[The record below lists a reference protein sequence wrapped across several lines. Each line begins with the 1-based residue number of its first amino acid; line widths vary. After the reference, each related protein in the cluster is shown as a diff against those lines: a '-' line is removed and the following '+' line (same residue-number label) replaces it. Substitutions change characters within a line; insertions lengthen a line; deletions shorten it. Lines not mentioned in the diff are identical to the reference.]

1 MAFSSSGEPESFV
14 RPSAI
19 LPRPL
24 SDTQNKPETDGAP
37 GFSSL
42 SKDPALN
49 SPHDSRR
56 FSRPRKRRHRLLYEK
71 RIALFAILAAL
82 PGVAFGTILIWTH
95 DWTRDV
101 KISFTVLEFF
111 LWLVLTLAL
120 LDQIVRPLQT
130 LTNVVGALREEDYSF
145 RARGAAPN
153 DALGELALEINSLAD
168 ILTEQR
174 LQTIEATALLRRVV
188 DEIDAPLFTFDPD
201 HALRLMNAAGE
212 RLLQQPSAR
221 LLGKTA
227 SELGLN
233 ACFEARN
240 ETLVSLPYS
249 VPNARWMVRRSSFR
263 QNGVPHTLIV
273 LSDVSRALREEER
286 SAWQKLIRV
295 LGHELNNSL
304 APIIS
309 IAGSLA
315 SRLPLP
321 ELPEAQNADFQ
332 RGLNIIESRTAS
344 LHRFLQSY
352 RRLAQMPSPA
362 LQPIAL
368 RPLMERVAA
377 LETRLNVEISPG
389 PDLVLMIDPD
399 LIEQMLINLVRNAV
413 DAALEQAQ
421 SAQTGSE
428 STPPLVMMRWEQS
441 DRTVVLMVEDN
452 GIGLL
457 NPSNT
462 FVPFYTTKPGGSG
475 IGLVLSQQIAE
486 AHGASIELANR
497 QNARGCLVKVT
508 LPYRQ
513 SVRG

>member
-1 MAFSSSGEPESFV
+1 MESSSGGDPK
-14 RPSAI
+14 SATRT
-19 LPRPL
+19 PR
-24 SDTQNKPETDGAP
+24 AR
-37 GFSSL
+37 
-42 SKDPALN
+42 
-49 SPHDSRR
+49 SRR
-56 FSRPRKRRHRLLYEK
+56 SRLLFER

-82 PGVAFGTILIWTH
+82 PGICFGTVLIWTH
-95 DWTRDV
+95 AWPRDV
-101 KISFTVLEFF
+101 KFALTALEVF

-145 RARGAAPN
+145 RARGAVAN
-153 DALGELALEINSLAD
+153 DALGELALEINALAD

-174 LQTIEATALLRRVV
+174 IQTVEATALLRRVV

-201 HALRLMNAAGE
+201 HVLRLVNAAGE

-221 LLGKTA
+221 LLGRTA
-227 SELGLN
+227 TQLELD
-233 ACFEARN
+233 ACFEAEN
-240 ETLVSLPYS
+240 EALVALPYS
-249 VPNARWMVRRSSFR
+249 TPNARWMVRQSSFR
-263 QNGVPHTLIV
+263 QNGVPHKLIV

-286 SAWQKLIRV
+286 SAWQRLIRV

-309 IAGSLA
+309 ISGSLA

-321 ELPEAQNADFQ
+321 QLPQEQNADFQ

-352 RRLAQMPSPA
+352 RRLAQVPSPNVR
-362 LQPIAL
+362 PIEL
-368 RPLMERVAA
+368 RLLMERVAA
-377 LETRLNVEISPG
+377 LETRLAVEIKPG
-389 PDLVLMIDPD
+389 PELLLTIDPD
-399 LIEQMLINLVRNAV
+399 LIEQMLINLIRNAV

-421 SAQTGSE
+421 SAHAAAEPAAPEVS
-428 STPPLVMMRWEQS
+428 LRWEQY
-441 DRTVVLMVEDN
+441 DRKVALIVEDN

-457 NPSNT
+457 NPSNA

-486 AHGASIELANR
+486 AHGGSIELANR
-497 QNARGCLVKVT
+497 TDARGCVVKVM
-508 LPYRQ
+508 LPFRH
-513 SVRG
+513 

>member
-1 MAFSSSGEPESFV
+1 MDSSSGGDYSNPIN
-14 RPSAI
+14 PSGASSA
-19 LPRPL
+19 LDGDRKPAARTVTPR
-24 SDTQNKPETDGAP
+24 TQH
-37 GFSSL
+37 F
-42 SKDPALN
+42 
-49 SPHDSRR
+49 
-56 FSRPRKRRHRLLYEK
+56 RLLYEK
-71 RIALFAILAAL
+71 RILLFAILAAL
-82 PGVAFGTILIWTH
+82 PGVAFGTTLVWTR
-95 DWTRDV
+95 DWTRD
-101 KISFTVLEFF
+101 INIYLTVLEFL
-111 LWLVLTLAL
+111 LWVVLTLAL

-130 LTNVVGALREEDYSF
+130 LANVVGALREEDYSF

-174 LQTIEATALLRRVV
+174 IQTIEATALLRRVV
-188 DEIDAPLFTFDPD
+188 EEIDTPLFTFDP
-201 HALRLMNAAGE
+201 HHVLRLMNAAGE
-212 RLLQQPSAR
+212 RLLQQPAAR

-227 SELGLN
+227 VELELN
-233 ACFEARN
+233 ACFDARN

-249 VPNARWMVRRSSFR
+249 APNARWMVRKRSFR

-286 SAWQKLIRV
+286 SAWQRLIRV

-309 IAGSLA
+309 ISGSLS

-321 ELPEAQNADFQ
+321 ELPDAQNADFQ

-352 RRLAQMPSPA
+352 RRLAQMPSPT
-362 LQPIAL
+362 LQPLEL
-368 RPLMERVAA
+368 RPRMERVAA
-377 LETRLNVEISPG
+377 LEPRLHVGIEPG
-389 PDLVLMIDPD
+389 PDLVLTVDPD

-421 SAQTGSE
+421 SSQAGTE
-428 STPPLVMMRWEQS
+428 PAPPRVSMRWEHF
-441 DRTVVLMVEDN
+441 DRKVALMVEDN

-457 NPSNT
+457 NPSNA

-475 IGLVLSQQIAE
+475 IGLVLSRQIAE
-486 AHGASIELANR
+486 AHGGSVELTNR
-497 QNARGCLVKVT
+497 QNTRGCLVKVM
-508 LPYRQ
+508 LPHHH
-513 SVRG
+513 STN

>member
-1 MAFSSSGEPESFV
+1 MDSSSGGDPQARSPNSSRPIPTV
-14 RPSAI
+14 QAPLRKTHSLSSLCWPLCPASPSA
-19 LPRPL
+19 PL
-24 SDTQNKPETDGAP
+24 SSG
-37 GFSSL
+37 
-42 SKDPALN
+42 PARGRAT
-49 SPHDSRR
+49 SR
-56 FSRPRKRRHRLLYEK
+56 
-71 RIALFAILAAL
+71 L
-82 PGVAFGTILIWTH
+82 PLTA
-95 DWTRDV
+95 
-101 KISFTVLEFF
+101 LEFF

-153 DALGELALEINSLAD
+153 DALGELALEINALAD

-174 LQTIEATALLRRVV
+174 IQTIEATALLRRVV

-201 HALRLMNAAGE
+201 HILRLVNAAGE
-212 RLLQQPSAR
+212 RLLQQPAAR

-227 SELGLN
+227 AELELN

-240 ETLVSLPYS
+240 ETLVALPYS
-249 VPNARWMVRRSSFR
+249 TPNARWMVRQSSFR

-286 SAWQKLIRV
+286 SAWQRLIRV

-321 ELPEAQNADFQ
+321 QLPEEQNADFQ

-352 RRLAQMPSPA
+352 RRLAQMPSPT
-362 LQPIAL
+362 LQPVEL
-368 RPLMERVAA
+368 RPLLERVAV
-377 LETRLNVEISPG
+377 LETRLNVEIAPG
-389 PDLVLMIDPD
+389 PDVVLMIDPD

-421 SAQTGSE
+421 SPSRFRIRSPEGFHAMGTVRSQGGADRGRQRHRPAQ
-428 STPPLVMMRWEQS
+428 PEQCFRS
-441 DRTVVLMVEDN
+441 VLYDQAGRLRHRAGPVAADRRGPRRLHRAGQSSKYARMYRE
-452 GIGLL
+452 GLTAVS
-457 NPSNT
+457 P
-462 FVPFYTTKPGGSG
+462 
-475 IGLVLSQQIAE
+475 IAE
-486 AHGASIELANR
+486 IA
-497 QNARGCLVKVT
+497 
-508 LPYRQ
+508 
-513 SVRG
+513 

>member
-1 MAFSSSGEPESFV
+1 MGSSSGSDSK
-14 RPSAI
+14 SAA
-19 LPRPL
+19 RT
-24 SDTQNKPETDGAP
+24 SRAR
-37 GFSSL
+37 
-42 SKDPALN
+42 
-49 SPHDSRR
+49 SRR
-56 FSRPRKRRHRLLYEK
+56 SRLLFEK
-71 RIALFAILAAL
+71 RITLFAILAAL
-82 PGVAFGTILIWTH
+82 PGITFGTILIWTH
-95 DWTRDV
+95 AWTRDV
-101 KISFTVLEFF
+101 KITLTVLEFF

-145 RARGAAPN
+145 RARGAVAN
-153 DALGELALEINSLAD
+153 DALGELALEINALAD

-174 LQTIEATALLRRVV
+174 IQTIETTALLRRVV
-188 DEIDAPLFTFDPD
+188 DEIDAPLFTFDPE
-201 HALRLMNAAGE
+201 HILRLVNAAGE

-227 SELGLN
+227 SELELN

-240 ETLVSLPYS
+240 ETLVALPYS
-249 VPNARWMVRRSSFR
+249 TPNARWMVRQSSFR
-263 QNGVPHTLIV
+263 QNGIPHTLIV

-286 SAWQKLIRV
+286 SAWQRLIRV

-321 ELPEAQNADFQ
+321 QLPQEQNADFQ

-352 RRLAQMPSPA
+352 RRLAQMPKPT
-362 LQPIAL
+362 LQPVEL
-368 RPLMERVAA
+368 RQLMERVAV
-377 LETRLNVEISPG
+377 LETRLNVEIVPG
-389 PDLVLMIDPD
+389 PERVLMIDPD

-413 DAALEQAQ
+413 DAALEQGQATQ
-421 SAQTGSE
+421 SSLE
-428 STPPLVMMRWEQS
+428 SPAAKVSIRWEQY
-441 DRTVVLMVEDN
+441 DRQVALIVEDN

-457 NPSNT
+457 NPSNA

-486 AHGASIELANR
+486 AHGGSIELANR
-497 QNARGCLVKVT
+497 PDNTRGCVVKVF
-508 LPYRQ
+508 LPYRP
-513 SVRG
+513 SPR

>member
-1 MAFSSSGEPESFV
+1 M
-14 RPSAI
+14 
-19 LPRPL
+19 
-24 SDTQNKPETDGAP
+24 D
-37 GFSSL
+37 SSL
-42 SKDPALN
+42 GAEVKAPVSSELKPTLVE
-49 SPHDSRR
+49 DSGRYRPPPRR
-56 FSRPRKRRHRLLYEK
+56 SARRKYRLLYEK

-82 PGVAFGTILIWTH
+82 PGVVFGTTLIWTH
-95 DWTRDV
+95 DWSRDT
-101 KISFTVLEFF
+101 KISLTILEFF
-111 LWLVLTLAL
+111 LWLVLTIAL

-174 LQTIEATALLRRVV
+174 VQTIEATALLRRVV
-188 DEIDAPLFTFDPD
+188 EEIDAPLFTFDPD
-201 HALRLMNAAGE
+201 HVLRIVNAAGE
-212 RLLQQPSAR
+212 RLLQQPAAR

-227 SELGLN
+227 SELELN
-233 ACFEARN
+233 ACFEAPN
-240 ETLVSLPYS
+240 ETLVALPYS
-249 VPNARWMVRRSSFR
+249 APNARWMVRKRSFR
-263 QNGVPHTLIV
+263 QSGVPHTLIV

-309 IAGSLA
+309 IAGSLS
-315 SRLPLP
+315 SRLPLQ
-321 ELPEAQNADFQ
+321 ELPDAQNADFQ

-352 RRLAQMPSPA
+352 RRLAQMPSPK
-362 LQPIAL
+362 LQPVEM
-368 RPLMERVAA
+368 RPLVERVAA
-377 LETRLNVEISPG
+377 LETRVKVEIEPG
-389 PDLVLMIDPD
+389 ADLTMMIDPD

-421 SAQTGSE
+421 SPQAGEHEPAKVTI
-428 STPPLVMMRWEQS
+428 RWEQF
-441 DRTVVLMVEDN
+441 DRSVALMVEDN

-457 NPSNT
+457 NPSNA

-486 AHGASIELANR
+486 AHGGSIELGNR
-497 QNARGCLVKVT
+497 PDARGCRVKVA
-508 LPYRQ
+508 LPYRH
-513 SVRG
+513 S